1 MVTVSTLNKH
11 RWEEENRVEARG
23 VLQSCRGNV
32 LCMYV
37 HIHTDTL
44 NIKQKCLI
52 T

>member
-1 MVTVSTLNKH
+1 MVTVSPLNKH
-11 RWEEENRVEARG
+11 RWEEENREEARG
-23 VLQSCRGNV
+23 VLQSCRGDV

-37 HIHTDTL
+37 HIHTYTL